1 MAEGRVA
8 FLAGCAITGSLAFAV
23 AKGWIAVG
31 APPSSVPG
39 LSENPNGV
47 PLLEGGGQLPPAPT
61 VTMLPSPPPTAVTA
75 PAARPSAAANGAA
88 DAAATPPTGDSTI
101 AKLEERLRKSEDQLK
116 EIQADLRE
124 DRKDRERLTA
134 AVDKLSTAVQ
144 GQEKNLTSMALDDKL
159 AQIAANRGEQ
169 QPPGQWGNGILWALG
184 GMVLTVSSIVMAGVI
199 STMARQNRGSYG
211 APPHSPQPFHPI
223 RVVPTYLPR
232 ARQDQAV
239 RREPGTADFV
249 EYDY

>member
-39 LSENPNGV
+39 LSDSANGV
-47 PLLEGGGQLPPAPT
+47 PLLEAGQLPPAPT
-61 VTMLPSPPPTAVTA
+61 VTMLPSPTTTNGLPAAPAVPATKPAEA
-75 PAARPSAAANGAA
+75 PAA
-88 DAAATPPTGDSTI
+88 PTGDSAI
-101 AKLEERLRKSEDQLK
+101 AKLEEQIRKQNEQSKETLVLLREEMKQ
-116 EIQADLRE
+116 QRADLEKLRDE
-124 DRKDRERLTA
+124 LKGQ
-134 AVDKLSTAVQ
+134 DKA
-144 GQEKNLTSMALDDKL
+144 LTSMALDEKL
-159 AQIAANRGEQ
+159 TRMVANHGE
-169 QPPGQWGNGILWALG
+169 PPNPWSNGVLWALG

-199 STMARQNRGSYG
+199 STMARQNRGGGYG
-211 APPHSPQPFHPI
+211 MHPHAPQPFHPI

-232 ARQDQAV
+232 ARQQDYAA

>member
-39 LSENPNGV
+39 LSDSANGV
-47 PLLEGGGQLPPAPT
+47 PLLEAGQLPPAPT
-61 VTMLPSPPPTAVTA
+61 VTMLPSSTTTNGLPAAPAVPATKPAEAPTA
-75 PAARPSAAANGAA
+75 PAA
-88 DAAATPPTGDSTI
+88 PTGDSAI
-101 AKLEERLRKSEDQLK
+101 AKLEEQIRKQNEQSKETLVLLREEMKQ
-116 EIQADLRE
+116 QRADLEKLRDE
-124 DRKDRERLTA
+124 LKGQ
-134 AVDKLSTAVQ
+134 DKA
-144 GQEKNLTSMALDDKL
+144 LTSMALDEKL
-159 AQIAANRGEQ
+159 TRLVANHGE
-169 QPPGQWGNGILWALG
+169 PPNPWGNGVLWALG

-199 STMARQNRGSYG
+199 STMARQNRGGGYG
-211 APPHSPQPFHPI
+211 MHPHAPQPFHPI

-232 ARQDQAV
+232 ARHQDYAT
-239 RREPGTADFV
+239 RREPGAADFV